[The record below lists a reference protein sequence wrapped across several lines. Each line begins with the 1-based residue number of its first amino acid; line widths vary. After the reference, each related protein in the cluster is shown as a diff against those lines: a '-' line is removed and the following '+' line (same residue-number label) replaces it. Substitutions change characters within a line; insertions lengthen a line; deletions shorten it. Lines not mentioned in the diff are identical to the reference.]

1 MKQTLLPVEGIFPS
15 LPQDQMGTDNK
26 VTISCNLALPP
37 RIYSTYSAQ
46 QELVNW
52 SWTMSIKGKQLSP
65 NVSLKVLFLFEML
78 DDSTDVGEEDSFL
91 GQVSSNGPP
100 PSTFNYFS
108 SPVTSSDPFSS
119 ISQSPFPPPT
129 LSTASATASQAS
141 APGSVATAP
150 LPPPQVSQ
158 LNSAPPP
165 FGGAVYQSPI
175 GRHTPPPHCTAT
187 PPPPQMQPQSL
198 NPYRHTPTSSRA
210 SPYIPAP
217 EILPPTHATQQ
228 NPYALGSPPQTFPSS
243 GPTFTKVGVGCLSG
257 VLDFII
263 LEWSKS
269 YCCIC
274 LPSLLSRRFKPLLP
288 QPAPA
293 VRWCLQVRWW
303 RTRTISTSPFTLTGF
318 SASKWNQRAYG
329 FLSVSS
335 TPSSSKRR
343 IIQVCIHAAN
353 VSVSDAFTPF
363 NILVVSL
370 LPVQPDPENVI
381 IRTDG
386 GRYDVQLYDRVRTA
400 VYWEEELAEVRR
412 CSWFYKGDADS
423 RFVPYSEEFSDKLE
437 VCHNVTWSDCN
448 RNSSYLRFG
457 SFIVNNCLLWCI

>member
-1 MKQTLLPVEGIFPS
+1 
-15 LPQDQMGTDNK
+15 
-26 VTISCNLALPP
+26 
-37 RIYSTYSAQ
+37 
-46 QELVNW
+46 
-52 SWTMSIKGKQLSP
+52 MSIKGKQLSP

-119 ISQSPFPPPT
+119 IGQSPFPPPT

-228 NPYALGSPPQTFPSS
+228 NPYTLGSPPQTFPSS
-243 GPTFTKVGVGCLSG
+243 GPTFTKV
-257 VLDFII
+257 
-263 LEWSKS
+263 
-269 YCCIC
+269 
-274 LPSLLSRRFKPLLP
+274 LLSC
-288 QPAPA
+288 A
-293 VRWCLQVRWW
+293 WCWM
-303 RTRTISTSPFTLTGF
+303 
-318 SASKWNQRAYG
+318 
-329 FLSVSS
+329 
-335 TPSSSKRR
+335 
-343 IIQVCIHAAN
+343 
-353 VSVSDAFTPF
+353 
-363 NILVVSL
+363 
-370 LPVQPDPENVI
+370 
-381 IRTDG
+381 
-386 GRYDVQLYDRVRTA
+386 
-400 VYWEEELAEVRR
+400 
-412 CSWFYKGDADS
+412 
-423 RFVPYSEEFSDKLE
+423 
-437 VCHNVTWSDCN
+437 
-448 RNSSYLRFG
+448 
-457 SFIVNNCLLWCI
+457 SFRGT